1 MPMYPLVPGASC
13 PNGGPML
20 QQRYWVQVL
29 LHSIGLWFG
38 FGGPS

>member
-1 MPMYPLVPGASC
+1 MPMYPLVPGASY
-13 PNGGPML
+13 PNSGLML
-20 QQRYWVQVL
+20 QQCYWVQVL